1 MTKGTIR
8 RLMRDRFRESP
19 YEGGILEVS
28 GSLDKE
34 FKGWAYPQDG
44 FIWWA
49 LSTYNLIPLF
59 AQRCERIIGT
69 DVSLEVA
76 MVAKRGMV
84 TEWNDWTTFISKKD
98 IIVSLKGLQRR
109 LKPEGALIVTLDN
122 PSN

>member
-1 MTKGTIR
+1 MDRWIKNSKGGLT
-8 RLMRDRFRESP
+8 LKTDL
-19 YEGGILEVS
+19 Y
-28 GSLDKE
+28 
-34 FKGWAYPQDG
+34 DG
-44 FIWWA
+44 A

-84 TEWNDWTTFISKKD
+84 TEWNDWATFISKKD